1 MRLTN
6 KETGISFSLT
16 PVKALDFFNMKNDK
30 GEYINQLEEYFIDY
44 NENCKEISTFR
55 FFLGMIGIL
64 VLAYACFYLFL
75 QWNY

>member
-6 KETGISFSLT
+6 KQTGISFRLT